1 MRFISNG
8 FYFFIAV
15 IATIWSFVSTFERDN
30 SLKQEKYSFSSENS
44 TSIKMIEYSDN
55 MSTPTSIKRN
65 LRSLPKFTIQSEG
78 KIRRQGGSGTAF
90 YIGQNT
96 WVTAR
101 HVINQCPKV
110 FMSFDKKQTLIKDIF
125 IHPNSDLAI
134 FKNQEVST
142 LPFFKINKYK
152 NKIFSSGYP
161 AGNPGDLVLNYL
173 GHVGLENKSYGV
185 FEKGLVYSI
194 SDRSPFNLNSIGGLS
209 GGPAFSPDN
218 SLSGILVAE
227 NARRALA
234 ILVENRSLIELLN
247 ETNMIEKQVSGISQ
261 SDLMSTK
268 KNFAKNGDS
277 LRKQGVIRK
286 IYCVF

>member
-8 FYFFIAV
+8 FYFFIAI
-15 IATIWSFVSTFERDN
+15 IAIFWSFASTFEKDN
-30 SLKQEKYSFSSENS
+30 SLQLKNDTFSSENS
-44 TSIKMIEYSDN
+44 TSIKVIESSDK
-55 MSTPTSIKRN
+55 MSTANSIKRN
-65 LRSLPKFTIQSEG
+65 LRSLPKFTIQSES

-110 FMSFDKKQTLIKDIF
+110 FMSSGKKQTLVKDIF

-134 FKNQEVST
+134 FRNQESST
-142 LPFFKINKYK
+142 LPFFEIKEYK
-152 NKIFSSGYP
+152 EKTFSSGYP

-194 SDRSPFNLNSIGGLS
+194 ANRSPFNLNSIGGLS
-209 GGPAFSPDN
+209 GGPAFSRDN

-234 ILVENRSLIELLN
+234 ILVENKSLIELLD
-247 ETNMIEKQVSGISQ
+247 ETNMLEKQIPINHRSNLV
-261 SDLMSTK
+261 TTN
-268 KNFAKNGDS
+268 KNFVQNGQS

>member
-8 FYFFIAV
+8 FYFFIAI
-15 IATIWSFVSTFERDN
+15 IAIFWSFASTFEKDN
-30 SLKQEKYSFSSENS
+30 FSKQKKLAFKGENS
-44 TSIKMIEYSDN
+44 TSIKMIEYSDS
-55 MSTPTSIKRN
+55 MSTPGNIKRN
-65 LRSLPKFTIQSEG
+65 LRSLPKFTIQSES

-110 FMSFDKKQTLIKDIF
+110 FMSFDKKQTFIKDIF

-142 LPFFKINKYK
+142 LPFFEIKNYK

-194 SDRSPFNLNSIGGLS
+194 SDRSPFSLNSIGGLS
-209 GGPAFSPDN
+209 GGPAFSTDN
-218 SLSGILVAE
+218 GLSGILVAE

-234 ILVENRSLIELLN
+234 ILVENRSLIELLDA
-247 ETNMIEKQVSGISQ
+247 TNMIEKQVSRISQ
-261 SDLMSTK
+261 SGLVTTK
-268 KNFAKNGDS
+268 KITLKMEIFYEN
-277 LRKQGVIRK
+277 RE
-286 IYCVF
+286 

>member
-1 MRFISNG
+1 
-8 FYFFIAV
+8 
-15 IATIWSFVSTFERDN
+15 
-30 SLKQEKYSFSSENS
+30 
-44 TSIKMIEYSDN
+44 MIEYSES
-55 MSTPTSIKRN
+55 MSTPGSIKRN
-65 LRSLPKFTIQSEG
+65 LRSLPKFTIQSES

-110 FMSFDKKQTLIKDIF
+110 FMSFEKKQTLIKDIF
-125 IHPNSDLAI
+125 IHPNSDLDI

-142 LPFFKINKYK
+142 LPFFEIKKYK

-185 FEKGLVYSI
+185 FEKGLVYTI

-209 GGPAFSPDN
+209 GGPAFSTDN

-234 ILVENRSLIELLN
+234 ILVENRSLIELLDA
-247 ETNMIEKQVSGISQ
+247 TNMIEKQVSRISQ
-261 SDLMSTK
+261 SGLVTTK
-268 KNFAKNGDS
+268 KNYAQNGDF

-286 IYCVF
+286 VYCVF

>member
-1 MRFISNG
+1 MRFIGNG

-44 TSIKMIEYSDN
+44 TSIKMIEYSDS

-65 LRSLPKFTIQSEG
+65 LRSLPKFMIQSEG

-194 SDRSPFNLNSIGGLS
+194 SDRSPFNLNSIGGPS

-247 ETNMIEKQVSGISQ
+247 ETNMIEKQVSGISRT
-261 SDLMSTK
+261 DLLSTK
-268 KNFAKNGDS
+268 KSFAENGDS

>member
-1 MRFISNG
+1 MRFITNG
-8 FYFFIAV
+8 FYFFIAI
-15 IATIWSFVSTFERDN
+15 IAIFWSFASTFEKDN
-30 SLKQEKYSFSSENS
+30 SSKQKKLAFTGKNS
-44 TSIKMIEYSDN
+44 TSIKMIEYSES
-55 MSTPTSIKRN
+55 MSTPNSIKRN
-65 LRSLPKFTIQSEG
+65 LRSLPKFTIQSES

-90 YIGQNT
+90 YIGQNI

-101 HVINQCPKV
+101 HVIDQCPKV

-142 LPFFKINKYK
+142 LPFFEIKKYE
-152 NKIFSSGYP
+152 NNIFSSGYP

-209 GGPAFSPDN
+209 GGPAFSTDN

-234 ILVENRSLIELLN
+234 ILVENKSLLELLE
-247 ETNMIEKQVSGISQ
+247 ETNMLKNPIESNERVS
-261 SDLMSTK
+261 LVTTNE
-268 KNFAKNGDS
+268 NFSSNGKS
-277 LRKQGVIRK
+277 LRKSGVIRK
-286 IYCVF
+286 IYCIF

>member
-1 MRFISNG
+1 MRFIGNG

-44 TSIKMIEYSDN
+44 TSVKMIEYSDS

-110 FMSFDKKQTLIKDIF
+110 FMSFDKKQTFIKDIF

-234 ILVENRSLIELLN
+234 ILVENRSLTELLN
-247 ETNMIEKQVSGISQ
+247 GTNMLEKQVSGISQ

>member
-8 FYFFIAV
+8 FYFLIAIIV
-15 IATIWSFVSTFERDN
+15 ILWSFASSFEKDGSSRPKSD
-30 SLKQEKYSFSSENS
+30 SFSNKNI
-44 TSIKMIEYSDN
+44 TSIKTIEYSNN
-55 MSTPTSIKRN
+55 MNTPTSNKKN
-65 LRSLPKFTIQSEG
+65 LRSLPKFSIQSES

-90 YIGQNT
+90 YVGQNT

-110 FMSFDKKQTLIKDIF
+110 MMSFGKKQMIIKDIY

-134 FKNQEVST
+134 FKNKEDKD
-142 LPFFKINKYK
+142 LPYFEITRYK
-152 NKIFSSGYP
+152 EEAFSSGYP
-161 AGNPGDLVLNYL
+161 AGNPGDLALNYL

-194 SDRSPFNLNSIGGLS
+194 TNRSPFSLNSIGGLS
-209 GGPAFSPDN
+209 GGPAFSKDN
-218 SLSGILVAE
+218 RLSGILVAE

-234 ILVENRSLIELLN
+234 ILVENKSLFELLE
-247 ETNMIEKQVSGISQ
+247 ETNMLATSIESNNSIN
-261 SDLMSTK
+261 LITTN
-268 KNFAKNGDS
+268 KNFSSNGKT

-286 IYCVF
+286 IYCIF